1 MFRKITFKDNYKM
14 GFDKL
19 GLDQSILDG
28 IDAMGFTEPTPV
40 QEIAIPAI
48 IKGRD
53 IIGASQTGTGK
64 TGAFV
69 LPILHLVANSP
80 DNGKVKALIICPTR
94 ELAVQIDRQI
104 EGMSYFTNST
114 SCAIYGGGSGSD
126 FDREKKA
133 LTTGTEIIIGTPGR
147 LISHLNLGYADT
159 SEIKHFILDEAD
171 KMLEM
176 GFIDDIMR
184 IAKFLP
190 EKRQNILFSATM
202 PKKISDLAKTMLT
215 DPVEIKFKIS
225 KPAEGII
232 QVAYLVYNKNKIALI
247 KHLLQGKELNKVLI
261 FSSTKRM
268 VKQIRKDLKSLD
280 ASVAEVHS
288 DLDQKEREQALLD
301 FKNNR
306 TQVIVATDVLSRGID
321 IQDIEIVI
329 NFDMPTDGE
338 DYVHRIGRTA
348 RASKTGLAIT
358 FIGEDDIRKF
368 MAIEKLIEREVQKLP
383 TPKDIGESPEY
394 VAKKY
399 SGKKNFRG
407 KKKFKK
413 RR

>member
-1 MFRKITFKDNYKM
+1 M

-40 QEIAIPAI
+40 QEKAIPAI
-48 IKGRD
+48 IAGKD

-147 LISHLNLGYADT
+147 LISHLNLGYVDT

-202 PKKISDLAKTMLT
+202 PKKISDLAKTMLV
-215 DPVEIKFKIS
+215 DPVEIKFQIS

-247 KHLLQGKELNKVLI
+247 KHLLDGKELNKVLI
-261 FSSTKRM
+261 FSSTKKM
-268 VKQIRKDLKSLD
+268 VKQIRKDLNSLD
-280 ASVAEVHS
+280 ANVAEVHS

-301 FKNNR
+301 FKNNK

-321 IQDIEIVI
+321 IVDIEIVI

-383 TPKDIGESPEY
+383 TPKDIGDSPEY
-394 VAKKY
+394 IAKNFK
-399 SGKKNFRG
+399 KKNFKRR
-407 KKKFKK
+407 KNFKK
-413 RR
+413 RS

>member
-1 MFRKITFKDNYKM
+1 M

-28 IDAMGFTEPTPV
+28 IDAMGFTDPTPV
-40 QEIAIPAI
+40 QEKAIPAI
-48 IKGRD
+48 IAGRD

-147 LISHLNLGYADT
+147 LISHLNLGYVDT

-202 PKKISDLAKTMLT
+202 PKKISDLAKTMLA
-215 DPVEIKFKIS
+215 DPVEIKFQIS

-247 KHLLQGKELNKVLI
+247 KHLLKGKELNKVLI
-261 FSSTKRM
+261 FSSTKKM
-268 VKQIRKDLKSLD
+268 VKQIRKDLNSLD
-280 ASVAEVHS
+280 ANVAEVHS

-301 FKNNR
+301 FKNNK

-321 IQDIEIVI
+321 IVDIEIVI

-383 TPKDIGESPEY
+383 TPKEIGDSPEY
-394 VAKKY
+394 IA
-399 SGKKNFRG
+399 
-407 KKKFKK
+407 KKFKGRNNYKK
-413 RR
+413 RKNFKKKR